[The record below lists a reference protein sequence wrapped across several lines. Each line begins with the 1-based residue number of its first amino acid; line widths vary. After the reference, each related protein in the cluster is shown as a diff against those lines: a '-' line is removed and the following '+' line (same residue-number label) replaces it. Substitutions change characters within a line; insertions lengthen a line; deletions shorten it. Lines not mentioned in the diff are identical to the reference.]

1 MVHPIYSGFICHLRG
16 CEGARTPQELIIPGF
31 KKIKLIDS
39 SGSLLW
45 GNPRLLVYG
54 LHMSPTWISIPTPSL
69 RGSIRKLLTNLINT
83 YETQNSI
90 SRRIADLLYSR
101 KAVEL
106 CCICGYSWEH
116 SYFKCPS
123 CGNNLRDRFKV
134 LIAYNITFR
143 KSLACGHIIGIIEE
157 SP

>member
-1 MVHPIYSGFICHLRG
+1 VGKPPPPGLWIAYEPHLDLYPH
-16 CEGARTPQELIIPGF
+16 TLIAGLH
-31 KKIKLIDS
+31 KKIA
-39 SGSLLW
+39 
-45 GNPRLLVYG
+45 N
-54 LHMSPTWISIPTPSL
+54 
-69 RGSIRKLLTNLINT
+69 NLINT

-143 KSLACGHIIGIIEE
+143 KCLACGHIIGIIEE

>member
-1 MVHPIYSGFICHLRG
+1 MVHPSIRVYICHLGG

-39 SGSLLW
+39 SVSLLW
-45 GNPRLLVYG
+45 GNSRLLVYG

-116 SYFKCPS
+116 SYFKCP
-123 CGNNLRDRFKV
+123 CPIIKV
-134 LIAYNITFR
+134 HGVLLYILDFGA
-143 KSLACGHIIGIIEE
+143 IIFGGEGLCRPCE
-157 SP
+157 NF

>member
-1 MVHPIYSGFICHLRG
+1 MREPEPPRSLSSRASKRSNSLIPLVHCCG
-16 CEGARTPQELIIPGF
+16 E
-31 KKIKLIDS
+31 
-39 SGSLLW
+39 
-45 GNPRLLVYG
+45 NPRLLVYG
-54 LHMSPTWISIPTPSL
+54 LHMSPTWISIPTPSS

-143 KSLACGHIIGIIEE
+143 KCLACGHIIGIIEE